1 MTTEPKTVVEP
12 GEGTSVWLGGIGV
25 DFKIPSG
32 LTGGAFSIVE
42 HPLEPGRLVP
52 PHIHYREDELSY
64 VLEGRIGV
72 RIGDA
77 EFVAGPGTYVWKPR
91 DVPHTFWNPG
101 PDPARLLEIIW
112 PAGFEQFFA
121 RLGALAHSCPPEE
134 FSRRRAE
141 LAREYDHH
149 FVHPEWA
156 DNLKARYNLKLLGE
170 E

>member
-1 MTTEPKTVVEP
+1 MFGNEV
-12 GEGTSVWLGGIGV
+12 GEVIDNSALRRRFKAALERAGLKSIRFHDLRHTFGTIAEQ
-25 DFKIPSG
+25 
-32 LTGGAFSIVE
+32 AFRS
-42 HPLEPGRLVP
+42 
-52 PHIHYREDELSY
+52 YREDELSY

-77 EFVAGPGTYVWKPR
+77 EYEAGPGTYVWKPR

-101 PDPARLLEIIW
+101 PEPARLIEIIW

-121 RLGALAHSCPPEE
+121 RLGELAQAVPHDE
-134 FSRRRAE
+134 FPRRRAE

-149 FVHPEWA
+149 FLHPEWA
-156 DNLKARYNLKLLGE
+156 DDLKVCYGLKLLGE